1 MPTLDQ
7 DLANL
12 NFEYLMLARESAR
25 SNAIEAA
32 WRFGLNHRQINFVE
46 KLTVEKIKEIANS
59 SRAVIT
65 LLPLHTPEH
74 IALSVHSAL
83 IIPASQ
89 NFGDA

>member
-1 MPTLDQ
+1 MPTLEQ

-12 NFEYLMLARESAR
+12 NFEYLMLARESVR

-32 WRFGLNHRQINFVE
+32 WRFGLNQKQTSVLE
-46 KLTVEKIKEIANS
+46 TLTVEKIKGIASS

-65 LLPLHTPEH
+65 LLPLYTPDH

-83 IIPASQ
+83 MVPVTQ
-89 NFGDA
+89 NFGEA